1 MRVTQNSQNMI
12 VNWQSFNI
20 GKDAG
25 VNFAQPNSQSNA
37 LNRVMSA
44 DPSYIMGSLTS
55 NGRVFLVNPS
65 GVMFGNG
72 AQVNVGSLVA
82 STLEISNS
90 NFMSGNYVFE
100 KNGSAGSV
108 VNQGNLKAA
117 NGGFVAMLAPEVIN
131 QGLIS
136 ARLGT
141 VALAAG
147 DKVSLDIK
155 GDGLLSFNID
165 KAALKAL
172 AQNRGLIQADGGKVI
187 LGARSAG
194 DLMATVVN
202 NTGVIEANSV
212 TERNGVII
220 LDGGSVGVVTNE
232 GSLIATGTSA
242 GQTGGTI
249 KVLGD
254 KVGVMAGAV
263 IDASGQAGGG
273 EVLVGGNYQGKGT
286 EQNASVTYVDK
297 EALIK
302 ANAIDSG
309 NGGRV
314 IIWADDTTRFYGV
327 IEAKGG
333 ANGGD
338 GGFVETSGKNYL
350 DFQGDVSTFAV
361 NGKTGTLLLD
371 PTDITIQSAG
381 STTPTYTLTGTIPNQ
396 TWADNGANAATSIL
410 TTGSLQTSLAN
421 SNITVT
427 TASGA
432 GSGGTILVIN
442 PIAWSSGN
450 SLTLT
455 ANSGVTILSS
465 ITSTGAPGVN
475 GGAFTISAGGSIVIN
490 ANITTTGGTGNGTHG
505 GDIVIGANSLSG
517 GITMGPGVSL
527 NSSGDNSG
535 GSINNGAGRI
545 SLTTGLGGTLITS
558 GAGTTISALGKNGGE
573 SNTISLTADLMTFTV
588 GGTQLYGETVNIAPR
603 TSTRAVSLGGAGGG
617 LLLDDAAANAIHA
630 NNVYISSGSGNITH
644 NGDFSLDNFG
654 GGEFSIV
661 TTGTITDSPTGVAN
675 LGPTST
681 NASNYILSG
690 SSLGAAGA
698 PILTEHSPV
707 LTLTSVGNIYVAGS
721 GATTSLTVNSTSN
734 GTGTFAFTNIDNSP
748 SITTGA
754 GAYTLTAVDT
764 HAMRF
769 SFKGMQTLIL
779 ELVLVQD

>member
-1 MRVTQNSQNMI
+1 VSVWLSKFLMLISLPAFAIDPNALPQNGAVVGGAGSISSAGNQMRVTQNSQNMI

-82 STLEISNS
+82 STLDISNS
-90 NFMSGNYVFE
+90 NFMSGSYIFE

-108 VNQGNLKAA
+108 VNQGNIKAA
-117 NGGFVAMLAPEVIN
+117 NGGFVALLAPEVIN

-155 GDGLLSFNID
+155 GDGLLSFKID

-172 AQNRGLIQADGGKVI
+172 AENRGLIQADGGKVI

-232 GSLIATGTSA
+232 GALVATGTEA
-242 GQTGGTI
+242 GQTGGTV

-286 EQNASVTYVDK
+286 EQNASVSYVDK

-302 ANAIDSG
+302 VNAVDSG

-314 IIWADDTTRFYGV
+314 IIWANDTTRFYGT

-338 GGFVETSGKNYL
+338 GGFVETSGKGYL
-350 DFQGDVSTFAV
+350 DYRGLVFTTAEQ
-361 NGKTGTLLLD
+361 GKTGTLLLD
-371 PTDITIQSAG
+371 PTDVTIQTTG
-381 STTPTYTLTGTIPNQ
+381 PTTPTYTLTGTIPDQ

-410 TTGSLQTSLAN
+410 TVGNLETSLAA
-421 SNITVT
+421 SNIIVT
-427 TASGA
+427 TASGGVSA
-432 GSGGTILVIN
+432 GNITVAN
-442 PIAWSSGN
+442 DVTWSSGN
-450 SLTLT
+450 SLTLS
-455 ANSGVTILSS
+455 ANNSVMTLAAISSVGGNLTINAGTTVNILAS
-465 ITSTGAPGVN
+465 ITTTGSTGGSGSAGVN
-475 GGAFTISAGGSIVIN
+475 GGNGGSGGSVVVNAGGAVLIN
-490 ANITTTGGTGNGTHG
+490 SNITTTGG
-505 GDIVIGANSLSG
+505 A
-517 GITMGPGVSL
+517 
-527 NSSGDNSG
+527 
-535 GSINNGAGRI
+535 
-545 SLTTGLGGTLITS
+545 
-558 GAGTTISALGKNGGE
+558 
-573 SNTISLTADLMTFTV
+573 
-588 GGTQLYGETVNIAPR
+588 
-603 TSTRAVSLGGAGGG
+603 GGAGGSS
-617 LLLDDAAANAIHA
+617 ANGG
-630 NNVYISSGSGNITH
+630 NGGNGGNVTVNA
-644 NGDFSLDNFG
+644 G
-654 GGEFSIV
+654 GGAGTVTTNGVITTTGGIHGTGGAGGNDGDNGNGGSVDVNGGSAGTVSINNNIV
-661 TTGTITDSPTGVAN
+661 TTGRIG
-675 LGPTST
+675 
-681 NASNYILSG
+681 
-690 SSLGAAGA
+690 
-698 PILTEHSPV
+698 
-707 LTLTSVGNIYVAGS
+707 GNI
-721 GATTSLTVNSTSN
+721 
-734 GTGTFAFTNIDNSP
+734 
-748 SITTGA
+748 
-754 GAYTLTAVDT
+754 
-764 HAMRF
+764 
-769 SFKGMQTLIL
+769 
-779 ELVLVQD
+779 